1 MRRWLP
7 IVFALCLHV
16 GLQLAPAWQKV
27 APDKGGRDFASYYYA
42 LQVALD
48 GHDPYDTKA
57 LSARARAEKTR
68 NGVHPFFYPP
78 PYLLSVLWAAPLTLR
93 QAYVGMMVVNE
104 LMLAGCVV
112 LAVGAFG
119 VPTWVALLLITTYT
133 PIPDH
138 MAMGQAN
145 LLALFPAMLGLAV
158 ARRNGW
164 AGGALVGVAGML
176 KMSPAL
182 FLLYWALR
190 RQWRPVVAAM
200 ATAIALSV
208 ATLPLVSFADQL
220 RFYTDI
226 LPGFSS
232 GDYHGLTVPIS
243 LEANHSIPDLYDRLF
258 PTKAN
263 TLSATAQ
270 TASTVTMLALLGL
283 WGWVFRKPGH
293 ETAAIGALTV
303 LMVVSPV
310 YTYEHHLV
318 FLLLAVGA
326 AADLSLGFA
335 LVYFFLAWSLT
346 MLRWT
351 SAHLPEA
358 LHGLVRESKFLAE
371 AGLFVLLCLRTRAP
385 RAPSAPR

>member
-7 IVFALCLHV
+7 IVFALCMHV
-16 GLQLAPAWQKV
+16 AFQIAPAWAKV
-27 APDKGGRDFASYYYA
+27 APDKSGRDFASYYYA

-57 LSARARAEKTR
+57 LSAMARKEKTR
-68 NGVHPFFYPP
+68 TAVHPFFYPP
-78 PYLLSVLWAAPLTLR
+78 PYLLSVSWAAPLTLK
-93 QAYVGMMVVNE
+93 QAYIGMMVVNE
-104 LMLAGCVV
+104 VMLAGCLVV
-112 LAVGAFG
+112 AVGAFG
-119 VPTWVALLLITTYT
+119 VPTWAALLLISTYT
-133 PIPDH
+133 PIPDN

-145 LLALFPAMLGLAV
+145 LVALLPAMLGLAV

-164 AGGALVGVAGML
+164 AGGVLVGIAGML

-190 RQWRPVVAAM
+190 RQWKPIVAA
-200 ATAIALSV
+200 AGTAVALSLL
-208 ATLPLVSFADQL
+208 TLPLVSFADQL
-220 RFYTDI
+220 RFYTEI

-258 PTKAN
+258 PTKAD
-263 TLSATAQ
+263 TLSSTAQ
-270 TASTVTMLALLGL
+270 AASSATMLALLGL

-293 ETAAIGALTV
+293 ESAAIGALTV

-318 FLLLAVGA
+318 FLLLAIGA
-326 AADLSLGFA
+326 AAELSVGFGV
-335 LVYFFLAWSLT
+335 VYFFLAWSLT
-346 MLRWT
+346 LLRST
-351 SAHLPEA
+351 SSHLPDA

-385 RAPSAPR
+385 RAPSA